1 MSAQSDN
8 GPVGPQTP
16 PQFHFPRGLPGLDGF
31 HRFLVNPV
39 PGNRLFAML
48 VAAGDPAVGLIL
60 VDPLPFFPG
69 YRVDL
74 FPVDRRDLLL
84 KEERDLVIFTTVAV
98 DDQELYTNLGAPILI
113 NVISKRGKQ
122 IILPDRTNQLRV
134 PLDPGPEHCAV
145 S

>member
-1 MSAQSDN
+1 MSGQTDN
-8 GPVGPQTP
+8 APGGPRP
-16 PQFHFPRGLPGLDGF
+16 PVQFHFPRGLPGLDGF
-31 HRFLVNPV
+31 HQFLVEPV

-48 VAAGDPAVGLIL
+48 IAAGESAVGLIL

-69 YRVDL
+69 YRVEL

-84 KEERDLVIFTTVAV
+84 KEDRDLIVFTTVAV
-98 DDQELYTNLGAPILI
+98 EGKELYTNLGAPVLI
-113 NVISKRGKQ
+113 NVVSKRGKQ
-122 IILPDRTNQLRV
+122 IILPDRTTQLRV